1 MAQALQNNIRNVAII
16 AHVDHGKTTL
26 IDAML
31 VQSKVFRENE
41 EIGTLIMD
49 MNPLERERGITILSK
64 NTSINYGDT
73 KINIIDT
80 PGHADFSGEVER
92 ILNMVD
98 GCLLLV
104 DAVDG
109 PMPQTRFVLKAAL
122 ENGVKPVV
130 IVNKIDR
137 EERRPD
143 EVVELIQDLFLD
155 LAVTD
160 DQLDFPVVFASARDG
175 YACGD
180 WKNPGTDLSVLFET
194 IVQEVPP
201 PTFDDSGGFQMLVAA
216 LDYDNYVGQICI
228 GRITRGSIE
237 VKQDLALMQQGETRT
252 GTRAEKLLVFEGL
265 ARKETNIAYP
275 GDIIALAG
283 IDDVHI
289 GDTVCSPDRLEA
301 LPAIKFEEP
310 TVKMTFGVNTSPFMG
325 RDGTNCTSRTLHQRL
340 MRELKTNV
348 SLRVEATDSAEA
360 FLVSGRGELHLA
372 ILVENLR
379 REGLEFQVSK
389 PQPVYRTT
397 NGTEEE
403 PYELLELSTSSEFTG
418 PITEYLNTHLGR
430 CTNMEYPDS
439 NSVVLTYEV
448 PTRGLIGFGSFFV
461 RTTHG
466 EGVYN
471 SRFIEYREKL
481 GTIKGSSQGLL
492 VAAETGTAVTN
503 GLLNAQGRGQ
513 TFISPGTDVY
523 QGMVIGMHNRSE
535 EIAINVCK
543 EKKLTNMRSSTADV
557 AERLNVE
564 LVMSLEE
571 SLDFMSSDDLLEVTP
586 LNYRLRK
593 QELDPLLRSR
603 NRRKETTTE

>member
-1 MAQALQNNIRNVAII
+1 MAQALQQNIRNVAII

-41 EIGTLIMD
+41 EVGTLLMD

-122 ENGVKPVV
+122 ENGVKPIV

-143 EVVELIQDLFLD
+143 EVVDLMQDLFLD
-155 LAVTD
+155 LAIED
-160 DQLDFPVVFASARDG
+160 DQLDFPIVYASAREG
-175 YACGD
+175 YACMD
-180 WKNPGTDLSVLFET
+180 WKEPDSDLEVLFKT
-194 IVQEVPP
+194 IVEEVPAP
-201 PTFDDSGGFQMLVAA
+201 SFDDTGGFQMLVAA

-228 GRITRGSIE
+228 GRITRGSIG
-237 VKQDLALMQQGETRT
+237 VKQDISLLQGEDIVT
-252 GTRAEKLLVFEGL
+252 GNRVEKLLVFEGL
-265 ARKETNIAYP
+265 ARKETPLAQP

-283 IDDVHI
+283 LDNVQI
-289 GDTVCSPDRLEA
+289 GDTICSPERIEA
-301 LPAIKFEEP
+301 LPSIKFEEP

-325 RDGTNCTSRTLHQRL
+325 KEGTNCTSRTLHERL
-340 MRELKTNV
+340 RRELKTNV
-348 SLRVEATDSAEA
+348 SLRVETTETAEA

-389 PQPVYRTT
+389 PQPVFRSEE
-397 NGTEEE
+397 GVEEE
-403 PYELLELSTSSEFTG
+403 PYELLEISTSSEFMG

-430 CTNMEYPDS
+430 CTNMEYPDGR
-439 NSVVLTYEV
+439 SVVLAYEI

-471 SRFIEYREKL
+471 SRFVEYREKL
-481 GTIKGSSQGLL
+481 GTIKQAPQGLL

-513 TFISPGTDVY
+513 TFISPGTEVY
-523 QGMVIGMHNRSE
+523 QGMVIGMHNRTE

-557 AERLNVE
+557 AEKLNVE
-564 LVMSLEE
+564 LSMSLEE

-593 QELDPLLRSR
+593 QDLDPLQRSR
-603 NRRKETTTE
+603 NRRKENS

>member
-1 MAQALQNNIRNVAII
+1 MAQAQQHNIRNVAII

-31 VQSKVFRENE
+31 MQSKVFRDNE
-41 EIGTLIMD
+41 DVGTLIMD
-49 MNPLERERGITILSK
+49 MNPLERERGITILAK
-64 NTSINYGDT
+64 NTSITYEGT

-122 ENGVKPVV
+122 ENGVKPIV

-137 EERRPD
+137 EERRP
-143 EVVELIQDLFLD
+143 EQVVELIQDLFLD
-155 LAVTD
+155 LAIED
-160 DQLDFPVVFASARDG
+160 HQLDFPIVYASARAG
-175 YACGD
+175 YAGKD
-180 WKNPGTDLSVLFET
+180 WQAPDSDLGELFRT
-194 IVQEVPP
+194 IVEEVPP
-201 PTFDDSGGFQMLVAA
+201 PTFDDTGGFQMLVAA
-216 LDYDNYVGQICI
+216 LDYDNYVGQISI
-228 GRITRGSIE
+228 GRITRGSVE
-237 VKQDLALMQQGETRT
+237 VKQEISLLQDGEVRN
-252 GTRAEKLLVFEGL
+252 GNRVEKLLVFEGL
-265 ARKETNIAYP
+265 SSTETDQAQP

-283 IDDVHI
+283 LDNVHI
-289 GDTVCSPDRLEA
+289 GDTVCSPDKLEA
-301 LPAIKFEEP
+301 LPSIKFEEP
-310 TVKMTFGVNTSPFMG
+310 TVKMTFGVHTSPFMG
-325 RDGTNCTSRTLHQRL
+325 KEGPTCTCRTLHERL
-340 MRELKTNV
+340 DRELKTNV
-348 SLRVEATDSAEA
+348 SLRVETTESAES

-389 PQPVYRTT
+389 PQPVYRTQD
-397 NGTEEE
+397 GIEEE
-403 PYELLELSTSSEFTG
+403 PYELLEISTSSEFRG
-418 PITEYLNTHLGR
+418 PVTEYLNTHLGR
-430 CTNMEYPDS
+430 CTNMEYPD
-439 NSVVLTYEV
+439 NHSVLLTYEI
-448 PTRGLIGFGSFFV
+448 PTRGLIGFGSLFV

-471 SRFIEYREKL
+471 SRFVEYREKL
-481 GTIKGSSQGLL
+481 GTIKQAPQGLL

-503 GLLNAQGRGQ
+503 GLLNAHGRGQ

-523 QGMVIGMHNRSE
+523 QGMVIGMHNRTE

-557 AERLNVE
+557 AEKLNVE
-564 LVMSLEE
+564 FTMSLEE

-586 LNYRLRK
+586 VNYRLRK
-593 QELDPLLRSR
+593 QILDPLQRSR
-603 NRRKETTTE
+603 TRRKENG